1 MKYFECVNCERRG
14 DCPRVSCQMERLA
27 NGEWSP
33 SHYAPMAKDYVV
45 TTQAEGGSPC

>member
-27 NGEWSP
+27 NGE
-33 SHYAPMAKDYVV
+33 APRAGADDGEVRYV
-45 TTQAEGGSPC
+45 